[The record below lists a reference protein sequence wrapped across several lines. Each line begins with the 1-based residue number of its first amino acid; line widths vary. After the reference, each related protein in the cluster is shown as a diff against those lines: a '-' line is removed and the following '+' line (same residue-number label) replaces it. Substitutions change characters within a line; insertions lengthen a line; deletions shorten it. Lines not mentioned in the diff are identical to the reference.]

1 MYSNLTKSFKIHGE
15 LLITLIIKGL
25 NSLYTYLF
33 QKSRLRSFHKEI
45 LHADDPA
52 HFIGQYSKELL
63 NSDDP
68 NEFIKRLAFVDLQ
81 KHRLKMVTRRT
92 WFLSATGAIITGFAA
107 LMTFNEPVRK
117 IVIEKGFQVLS
128 IVRPTERLLKVVRIP
143 RLVPDSLDFC
153 GEQVPLGNH
162 LIYKKMRS
170 AILENRY
177 TRSSDFKRKAARWFR
192 VISPIL
198 AKNGIPEDFKYI
210 PLVETEFV
218 NAVSPR
224 GAAGFWQFMPATARL
239 YGLTVNENVDER
251 LNVELE
257 TRAACKYLK
266 DLHRRTGSWTLA
278 AAAYNMG
285 LGGLENKVNR
295 QNNSDYYSLSLNKET
310 SKYIYKTVAFKH
322 FISKNKP
329 LNTRKNPR
337 RFKRLSRKPIK
348 AKNSPQAPDFQKLA
362 GLTWSPRV

>member
-1 MYSNLTKSFKIHGE
+1 MISNLTKSLKLQGS
-15 LLITLIIKGL
+15 LLTTLIIKG
-25 NSLYTYLF
+25 SSSFYTYLF

-52 HFIGQYSKELL
+52 HFIGQYSRELL
-63 NSDDP
+63 HSDDP

-92 WFLSATGAIITGFAA
+92 WVLSATVAIITGFAA

-117 IVIEKGFQVLS
+117 IVIEKSFQVLS
-128 IVRPTERLLKVVRIP
+128 IVSPTERLLKVVRIP

-170 AILENRY
+170 AIIENQY
-177 TRSSDFKRKAARWFR
+177 IRSSDFKRKAARWFL

-198 AKNGIPEDFKYI
+198 ARNGIPEDCKYI

-224 GAAGFWQFMPATARL
+224 GAAGFWQFMPGTARL
-239 YGLTVNENVDER
+239 YGLTVNEDVDER

-295 QNNSDYYSLSLNKET
+295 QNNSDYYSLALNKET

-322 FISKNKP
+322 FISRNKFIINVKHP
-329 LNTRKNPR
+329 G
-337 RFKRLSRKPIK
+337 RFKRLSKKAIVTIK
-348 AKNSPQAPDFQKLA
+348 SPQAPDFQKLA
-362 GLTWSPRV
+362 GVTWSPRI